1 MRAVSK
7 KRMVFLTGMLFVSSI
22 LGSCSLFQKADS
34 SSGVSSVSAS
44 LASEPD
50 GSSAVSSSSAKDS
63 SGSDSE
69 KESSSG
75 SIPESES
82 SAESQE
88 SGGAGTG
95 QTTGVVLQE
104 VADSL
109 GESPLNLPAWLPL
122 EPGYAFVSAKTER
135 TTYGYFITYYETKEP
150 IAVNAPALAD
160 SQQASPIAT
169 FEATVYVS
177 KAAAAVA
184 VDHHDAGQGYG
195 PSAPPKVDLGYG
207 ISGYQDSGAGSTFLG
222 WNEGNWLL
230 ETRQLISDGE
240 RGVSSARA
248 VVQALETLFLPPPK
262 DTGHIRIDY
271 ADPSVPRTTIKWQE
285 EEVVYSIDSTKDPI
299 AILEMAASIK
309 K

>member
-1 MRAVSK
+1 
-7 KRMVFLTGMLFVSSI
+7 MVLLTGMLLVSAVI
-22 LGSCSLFQKADS
+22 GGCGLFRQSDS
-34 SSGVSSVSAS
+34 SSSVPSVSES
-44 LASEPD
+44 SSSEPD
-50 GSSAVSSSSAKDS
+50 GSAAVSSSSGRDS
-63 SGSDSE
+63 SGSESE
-69 KESSSG
+69 NESSSG

-88 SGGAGTG
+88 SGGADAG
-95 QTTGVVLQE
+95 QTNGAVLRE

-109 GESPLNLPAWLPL
+109 GESPLNLPTWLPL
-122 EPGYAFVSAKTER
+122 ETGYTFVSAKTER
-135 TTYGYFITYYETKEP
+135 TTYGYFITYYETKGP

-184 VDHHDAGQGYG
+184 VDHHDAGEGHG
-195 PSAPPKVDLGYG
+195 PSAPPVVDLGYG
-207 ISGYQDSGAGSTFLG
+207 ISAYRDSGAGSTFLG

-240 RGVSSARA
+240 RDVSSARA
-248 VVQALETLFLPPPK
+248 IVQALETLFLPPPK
-262 DTGHIRIDY
+262 DTGHIRVDY
-271 ADPSVPRTTIKWQE
+271 ADPSAPRTTIKWQE
-285 EEVVYSIDSTKDPI
+285 DEVVYSIDSRKDPI
-299 AILEMAASIK
+299 AVLEMAASIK